1 MGDKVLFT
9 TCFAQKNNREV
20 FMDFARDSLAL
31 IWQEYAKD
39 QDALKHCEFS
49 RNFKVISGFMTKVTT
64 LWDKARRVAKVGS
77 TQKTMREK
85 LFCYGNSGCLTFC
98 TQNAQAHRP
107 HLKKFLKE
115 KTRQDVKN
123 SNGKPGPENFLL
135 CYSKFF
141 SQVVAKK

>member
-1 MGDKVLFT
+1 MTGRKKARLQKLKNILAVEEKGDKVLFT

-20 FMDFARDSLAL
+20 FMDFARDSVAL

-77 TQKTMREK
+77 T
-85 LFCYGNSGCLTFC
+85 
-98 TQNAQAHRP
+98 
-107 HLKKFLKE
+107 
-115 KTRQDVKN
+115 
-123 SNGKPGPENFLL
+123 
-135 CYSKFF
+135 
-141 SQVVAKK
+141 